1 MNHHSKM
8 TKVAKI
14 NPFKSVDEIIND
26 GSTMDESINLLG
38 IKNVKQVSKQF
49 IQSLEETKKYKL
61 HTLDKS
67 SFGGRAIDLN
77 LINPITGRY
86 MTGSSSGTA
95 INVFLGINDIG
106 IGVDGGGSVLAP
118 AMSLN
123 LFGFVSPLIDSE
135 FMSQFKKVSTDGIEF
150 KPSIGYMTYS
160 FEKILGIIHDTLD
173 IPWINSDTKVYVS
186 NKDFNDYPFDTT
198 SIEFKD
204 NLGEREDLIQFLN
217 ETLPKCDTMISNEGP
232 IDLFGFGD
240 TVFGHFDET
249 TKEIQKQ
256 SLKGYLRVV
265 NMANATAIC
274 IPKKELAQ
282 SYLII
287 SESKL
292 EKISK
297 SLMIAKQL
305 ICEKDELIERYFRD
319 LDLYFTQKYNNQ

>member
-1 MNHHSKM
+1 MNRHTKM
-8 TKVAKI
+8 TAVAKI
-14 NPFKSVDEIIND
+14 NPYKSVDEIVYEA
-26 GSTMDESINLLG
+26 STMDESINLLG
-38 IKNVKQVSKQF
+38 VKNVKQVSKQF
-49 IQSLEETKKYKL
+49 IQSLEETMKYKL

-135 FMSQFKKVSTDGIEF
+135 HMSQFKKVSTDGIEF
-150 KPSIGYMTYS
+150 KPSIGYMTYT
-160 FEKILGIIHDTLD
+160 FEKMIGIIHDTLD
-173 IPWINSDTKVYVS
+173 IPWIESDTKVYVS
-186 NKDFNDYPFDTT
+186 NKDLNNYPFETT

-204 NLGEREDLIQFLN
+204 NLSEREDLIKFLN

-240 TVFGHFDET
+240 TVFGHFDEI

-282 SYLII
+282 SYLLI
-287 SESKL
+287 SESKP

-297 SLMIAKQL
+297 TLLIAKQL
-305 ICEKDELIERYFRD
+305 IVEKDELIERYFRD

>member
-1 MNHHSKM
+1 MNRHTKM
-8 TKVAKI
+8 TAVAEI
-14 NPFKSVDEIIND
+14 NPFKSVDKIVYDVRDIEE
-26 GSTMDESINLLG
+26 TINLLG
-38 IKNVKQVSKQF
+38 VKNVKQVSKQF
-49 IQSLEETKKYKL
+49 IQSLEETNKYKL

-77 LINPITGRY
+77 LLNPITGRY

-123 LFGFVSPLIDSE
+123 LFGFISPLIDSE
-135 FMSQFKKVSTDGIEF
+135 YMSKFKKVSTDGIEF
-150 KPSIGYMTYS
+150 KPSIGFMSYTY
-160 FEKILGIIHDTLD
+160 EKLIEIISDTMS
-173 IPWINSDTKVYVS
+173 IPFISSDTKVIISDKDLNNYAFKTSTIEYVDS
-186 NKDFNDYPFDTT
+186 
-198 SIEFKD
+198 
-204 NLGEREDLIQFLN
+204 LGEREELIHFLN
-217 ETLPKCDTMISNEGP
+217 ETLSECDIMISNEGP

-240 TVFGHFDET
+240 TVFGHFDEI
-249 TKEIQKQ
+249 TKEIQKR

-282 SYLII
+282 SYLLI
-287 SESKL
+287 SESKP

-305 ICEKDELIERYFRD
+305 VSEKDELVERYFRD
-319 LDLYFTQKYNNQ
+319 LDLYFAQKYNNQ

>member
-14 NPFKSVDEIIND
+14 NPFKSVDEIIYD

-67 SFGGRAIDLN
+67 SFGGRAIDLS

-135 FMSQFKKVSTDGIEF
+135 YMTQFKKVSTDGIEF

-160 FEKILGIIHDTLD
+160 FEKMLGIIHDTLD
-173 IPWINSDTKVYVS
+173 IPWIDSDTKVYIS
-186 NKDFNDYPFDTT
+186 NKDFNNYPFETT
-198 SIEFKD
+198 SIEYKD
-204 NLGEREDLIQFLN
+204 LLGEREELIQFLN

-256 SLKGYLRVV
+256 ALKGYLRVV

>member
-1 MNHHSKM
+1 MNHHTKM
-8 TKVAKI
+8 TTVAKI

-26 GSTMDESINLLG
+26 LSTIDESINVLG
-38 IKNVKQVSKQF
+38 VKNVKQVSKQF
-49 IQSLEETKKYKL
+49 IQSLEETQKYKL

-123 LFGFVSPLIDSE
+123 LFGFISPLIDSE
-135 FMSQFKKVSTDGIEF
+135 YMSQFKKVSTDGIEF
-150 KPSIGYMTYS
+150 KPSIGFISYTY
-160 FEKILGIIHDTLD
+160 EKLEEIIQNTID
-173 IPWINSDTKVYVS
+173 ISLINNDVNVYIS
-186 NKDFNDYPFDTT
+186 NKDLNRYPFETI

-204 NLGEREDLIQFLN
+204 ELGERDELIQFLN
-217 ETLPKCDTMISNEGP
+217 KTLPKCDTMISNEGP
-232 IDLFGFGD
+232 IDLIGFGD
-240 TVFGHFDET
+240 TVFGHFDDT
-249 TKEIQKQ
+249 TKVIQKQ

-282 SYLII
+282 SYLLI

-297 SLMIAKQL
+297 TLIIAKQL
-305 ICEKDELIERYFRD
+305 ISEKDELVERYFRD
-319 LDLYFTQKYNNQ
+319 LDLYFAQKYNNQ

>member
-1 MNHHSKM
+1 MNRHTKM
-8 TKVAKI
+8 TAVAEI
-14 NPFKSVDEIIND
+14 NPFKSVDKIVYDVRDIEE
-26 GSTMDESINLLG
+26 TINLLG
-38 IKNVKQVSKQF
+38 VKNVKQVSKQF
-49 IQSLEETKKYKL
+49 IQSLEETNKYKL

-67 SFGGRAIDLN
+67 SFSGRAIDLS
-77 LINPITGRY
+77 LLNPITGRY

-123 LFGFVSPLIDSE
+123 LFGFISPLIDSE
-135 FMSQFKKVSTDGIEF
+135 YMSKFKKVSTDGIEF
-150 KPSIGYMTYS
+150 KPSIGFMSYTY
-160 FEKILGIIHDTLD
+160 EKLIEIISDTMS
-173 IPWINSDTKVYVS
+173 IPFISSDTKVIISDKDLNNYAFKTSTIEYVDS
-186 NKDFNDYPFDTT
+186 
-198 SIEFKD
+198 
-204 NLGEREDLIQFLN
+204 LGEREELIHFLN
-217 ETLPKCDTMISNEGP
+217 ETLSECDIMISNEGP

-240 TVFGHFDET
+240 TVFGHFDEI
-249 TKEIQKQ
+249 TKEIQKR

-282 SYLII
+282 SYLLI
-287 SESKL
+287 SESKP

-305 ICEKDELIERYFRD
+305 VSEKDELVERYFRD
-319 LDLYFTQKYNNQ
+319 LDLYFAQKYNNQ

>member
-1 MNHHSKM
+1 MNRHTKM
-8 TKVAKI
+8 TAVAKI
-14 NPFKSVDEIIND
+14 NPYKSVDEIVNEVK
-26 GSTMDESINLLG
+26 TTDESINLLG
-38 IKNVKQVSKQF
+38 VKNVKQVSKQF
-49 IQSLEETKKYKL
+49 IQSLEETKKYRL

-95 INVFLGINDIG
+95 INVFIGINDIG

-135 FMSQFKKVSTDGIEF
+135 YMSQFKKVSTDGIEF
-150 KPSIGYMTYS
+150 KPSIGYMTYT
-160 FEKILGIIHDTLD
+160 FEKMLGIIHDTLD
-173 IPWINSDTKVYVS
+173 IPRIESDTKVYVS
-186 NKDFNDYPFDTT
+186 NKDLNDYPFETT
-198 SIEFKD
+198 SIEFKHS
-204 NLGEREDLIQFLN
+204 LSEREDLIQFLN
-217 ETLPKCDTMISNEGP
+217 EILPKCDTIISNEGP

-249 TKEIQKQ
+249 TKEIQKK

-282 SYLII
+282 SYLLI
-287 SESKL
+287 SESSP

-297 SLMIAKQL
+297 SLIIAKQL
-305 ICEKDELIERYFRD
+305 IVEKDELIERYFRD
-319 LDLYFTQKYNNQ
+319 LDLYFTQTYNNQ

>member
-14 NPFKSVDEIIND
+14 NPFKSVDEIIYD

-67 SFGGRAIDLN
+67 SFGGRAIDLS

-123 LFGFVSPLIDSE
+123 LFGFVSPLLDSE
-135 FMSQFKKVSTDGIEF
+135 YMTQFKKVSTDGIEF

-160 FEKILGIIHDTLD
+160 FEKMLGIIHDTLD
-173 IPWINSDTKVYVS
+173 IPWIDSDTKVYIS
-186 NKDFNDYPFDTT
+186 NKDFNNYPFETT
-198 SIEFKD
+198 SIEYKD
-204 NLGEREDLIQFLN
+204 LLGEREELIQFLN

-256 SLKGYLRVV
+256 ALKGYLRVV

-282 SYLII
+282 SYLLI
-287 SESKL
+287 SESKI

-297 SLMIAKQL
+297 SLIIAKQL

>member
-1 MNHHSKM
+1 MNRHTKM
-8 TKVAKI
+8 TAVAKI
-14 NPFKSVDEIIND
+14 NPYKSVDEIVYET
-26 GSTMDESINLLG
+26 STMDESINLLG
-38 IKNVKQVSKQF
+38 VKNVKQVSKQF
-49 IQSLEETKKYKL
+49 IQLLEETKKYKL

-150 KPSIGYMTYS
+150 KPSIGYMTYT
-160 FEKILGIIHDTLD
+160 FEKMIGIIQDLLD
-173 IPWINSDTKVYVS
+173 IPWIDSDTKVYVS
-186 NKDFNDYPFDTT
+186 NNDLNDYPFETT

-204 NLGEREDLIQFLN
+204 NLSEREDLIQFLN

-240 TVFGHFDET
+240 TVFGHFDEI

-282 SYLII
+282 SYLLI
-287 SESKL
+287 SESKP

-297 SLMIAKQL
+297 TLLIAKQL
-305 ICEKDELIERYFRD
+305 IVEKDELIERYFRD

>member
-1 MNHHSKM
+1 MNRHTKM
-8 TKVAKI
+8 TTVAKI
-14 NPFKSVDEIIND
+14 NPYKSVDEIVYEA
-26 GSTMDESINLLG
+26 STMDESINLLG
-38 IKNVKQVSKQF
+38 AKNVKQVSKQF

-135 FMSQFKKVSTDGIEF
+135 HMSQFKKVSTDGIEF

-160 FEKILGIIHDTLD
+160 FEKMLGIIHDTLD
-173 IPWINSDTKVYVS
+173 IPWIDSDTKVYVS
-186 NKDFNDYPFDTT
+186 NNDFNDYPFDTT

-204 NLGEREDLIQFLN
+204 NLSEREDLIQFLN

-265 NMANATAIC
+265 NMVNATAIC

-282 SYLII
+282 SYLLIL
-287 SESKL
+287 ESNL
-292 EKISK
+292 DKISK
-297 SLMIAKQL
+297 SLIIAKQL
-305 ICEKDELIERYFRD
+305 ISEKDELIERYFRD

>member
-1 MNHHSKM
+1 MKRLMKM
-8 TKVAKI
+8 TSVAQI
-14 NPFKSVDEIIND
+14 NPYKSVD
-26 GSTMDESINLLG
+26 SIVLDVKEMEDSIKLLG
-38 IKNVKQVSKQF
+38 VKNVKQVNQQF
-49 IQSLEETKKYKL
+49 IQSLEHTHKYQH

-67 SFGGRAIDLN
+67 SFGGRAIDLQ

-135 FMSQFKKVSTDGIEF
+135 YMNQFKKVSTDGIPF
-150 KPSIGYMTYS
+150 KPSIGYMTYTY
-160 FEKILGIIHDTLD
+160 ELLTEIIEDTLTLPKSID
-173 IPWINSDTKVYVS
+173 SSKIFVSHSD
-186 NKDFNDYPFDTT
+186 NNIYPFETQA
-198 SIEFKD
+198 IEMID
-204 NLGEREDLIQFLN
+204 ALGERDGLILFLRQ
-217 ETLPKCDTMISNEGP
+217 TLPQCDMMITNEGP

-249 TKEIQKQ
+249 TKEIQKEAK
-256 SLKGYLRVV
+256 KGYCRVV

-282 SYLII
+282 AYLLI
-287 SESKL
+287 SESKP
-292 EKISK
+292 EKI
-297 SLMIAKQL
+297 AKL
-305 ICEKDELIERYFRD
+305 LSVAKELVSEKDELVERYFRD
-319 LDLYFTQKYNNQ
+319 LDLYFTPKYNQ

>member
-1 MNHHSKM
+1 MNRHIKM
-8 TKVAKI
+8 TAVAKI
-14 NPFKSVDEIIND
+14 NPYKSVDEIVYEV
-26 GSTMDESINLLG
+26 STMDESINLLG
-38 IKNVKQVSKQF
+38 VKNVKQVSKQF
-49 IQSLEETKKYKL
+49 IQSLEETKKYRL

-95 INVFLGINDIG
+95 INVFIGINDIG

-118 AMSLN
+118 VMSLN

-135 FMSQFKKVSTDGIEF
+135 YMSQFKKVSTDGIEF
-150 KPSIGYMTYS
+150 KPSIGYMTYT
-160 FEKILGIIHDTLD
+160 FEKMLGIIHDTLD
-173 IPWINSDTKVYVS
+173 IPRIESDTKVYVS
-186 NKDFNDYPFDTT
+186 NKDLNDYPFETT
-198 SIEFKD
+198 SIEFKHS
-204 NLGEREDLIQFLN
+204 LSEREDLIQFLN
-217 ETLPKCDTMISNEGP
+217 EILPKCDTIISNEGP

-256 SLKGYLRVV
+256 SLKGYVRVV

-282 SYLII
+282 SYLLI
-287 SESKL
+287 SESSP

-297 SLMIAKQL
+297 SLIIAKQL
-305 ICEKDELIERYFRD
+305 IVEKDELIERYFRD
-319 LDLYFTQKYNNQ
+319 LDLYFTQTYNNQ

>member
-1 MNHHSKM
+1 MNRHTKM
-8 TKVAKI
+8 TAVAKI
-14 NPFKSVDEIIND
+14 NPYKSVDEIVYEV
-26 GSTMDESINLLG
+26 STMDESINLLG

-67 SFGGRAIDLN
+67 SFGGRAIDLS

-135 FMSQFKKVSTDGIEF
+135 YMTQFKKVSTDGIEF

-160 FEKILGIIHDTLD
+160 FEKMLGIIHDTLD
-173 IPWINSDTKVYVS
+173 IPWIDSDTKVYIS
-186 NKDFNDYPFDTT
+186 NKDFNNYPFETT
-198 SIEFKD
+198 SIEYKD
-204 NLGEREDLIQFLN
+204 LLGEREELIQFLN

-256 SLKGYLRVV
+256 ALKGYLRVV

-282 SYLII
+282 SYLLI
-287 SESKL
+287 SESKI

-305 ICEKDELIERYFRD
+305 VSEKDELIERYFRD

>member
-1 MNHHSKM
+1 MNRHTKM
-8 TKVAKI
+8 TAVAKI
-14 NPFKSVDEIIND
+14 NPYKSVDEIVYET
-26 GSTMDESINLLG
+26 STMDESINLLG
-38 IKNVKQVSKQF
+38 VKNVKQVSKQF
-49 IQSLEETKKYKL
+49 IQLLEETKKYKL

-150 KPSIGYMTYS
+150 KPSIGYMTYT
-160 FEKILGIIHDTLD
+160 FEKMIGIIQDLLD
-173 IPWINSDTKVYVS
+173 IPWIDSDTKVYVS
-186 NKDFNDYPFDTT
+186 NNDLNDYPFETT

-204 NLGEREDLIQFLN
+204 NLSEREDLIQFLN

-240 TVFGHFDET
+240 TVFGHFDEI

-282 SYLII
+282 SYLLI
-287 SESKL
+287 SESNL

-297 SLMIAKQL
+297 SLIIAKL
-305 ICEKDELIERYFRD
+305 LVSEKDELIERYFRD

>member
-1 MNHHSKM
+1 MNRHIKM
-8 TKVAKI
+8 TAVAKI
-14 NPFKSVDEIIND
+14 NPYKSVDEIVYEV
-26 GSTMDESINLLG
+26 STMDESINLLG
-38 IKNVKQVSKQF
+38 VKNVKQVSKQF
-49 IQSLEETKKYKL
+49 IQSLEETKKYRL

-95 INVFLGINDIG
+95 INVFIGINDIG

-135 FMSQFKKVSTDGIEF
+135 YMSQFKKVSTDGIEF
-150 KPSIGYMTYS
+150 KPSIGYMTYT
-160 FEKILGIIHDTLD
+160 FEKMLGIIHDTLD
-173 IPWINSDTKVYVS
+173 IPRIESDTKVYVS
-186 NKDFNDYPFDTT
+186 NKDLNDYPFETT
-198 SIEFKD
+198 SIEFKHS
-204 NLGEREDLIQFLN
+204 LSEREDLIQFLN
-217 ETLPKCDTMISNEGP
+217 EILPKCDTIISNEGP

-282 SYLII
+282 SYLLI
-287 SESKL
+287 SESSP

-297 SLMIAKQL
+297 SLIIAKQL
-305 ICEKDELIERYFRD
+305 IVEKDELIERYFRD
-319 LDLYFTQKYNNQ
+319 LDLYFTQTYNNQ

>member
-1 MNHHSKM
+1 MNRHTKM
-8 TKVAKI
+8 TAVAKI
-14 NPFKSVDEIIND
+14 NPYKSVDEIVNEVK
-26 GSTMDESINLLG
+26 TTDESINLLG
-38 IKNVKQVSKQF
+38 VKNVKQVSKQF
-49 IQSLEETKKYKL
+49 IQSLEETKKYRL

-95 INVFLGINDIG
+95 INVFIGINDIG

-135 FMSQFKKVSTDGIEF
+135 YMSQFKKVSTDGIEF
-150 KPSIGYMTYS
+150 KPSIGYMTYT
-160 FEKILGIIHDTLD
+160 FEKMLGIIHDTLD
-173 IPWINSDTKVYVS
+173 IPRIESDTKVYVS
-186 NKDFNDYPFDTT
+186 NKDLNDYPFETT
-198 SIEFKD
+198 SIEFKHS
-204 NLGEREDLIQFLN
+204 LSEREDLIQFLN
-217 ETLPKCDTMISNEGP
+217 EILPKCDTIISNEGP

-249 TKEIQKQ
+249 TKEIQKK

-282 SYLII
+282 SYLLI
-287 SESKL
+287 SESSP

-297 SLMIAKQL
+297 SLIIAKQL
-305 ICEKDELIERYFRD
+305 IVEKDELIERYFRD
-319 LDLYFTQKYNNQ
+319 LDLYFAQKYNNQ

>member
-8 TKVAKI
+8 TAVAKL
-14 NPFKSVDEIIND
+14 NPYKSVDEIVSEVN
-26 GSTMDESINLLG
+26 TVDESINLLG
-38 IKNVKQVSKQF
+38 VKNVKQVSKQF
-49 IQSLEETKKYKL
+49 IQSLEETNKYKL

-123 LFGFVSPLIDSE
+123 LFGYISPLIDSE
-135 FMSQFKKVSTDGIEF
+135 YMSQFKKVSTDGIEF
-150 KPSIGYMTYS
+150 KPSIGYISYTY
-160 FEKILGIIHDTLD
+160 EKLEEIILNTLD
-173 IPWINSDTKVYVS
+173 LNLIKSETKVYVS
-186 NKDFNDYPFDTT
+186 NKDLNNYPFETS
-198 SIEFKD
+198 SIEYIDK
-204 NLGEREDLIQFLN
+204 LKERDELIQFLN

-249 TKEIQKQ
+249 TKDIQKE

-282 SYLII
+282 SYLLI
-287 SESKL
+287 SESKT

-297 SLMIAKQL
+297 TLLIAKQL
-305 ICEKDELIERYFRD
+305 ISEKDELIERYFRD
-319 LDLYFTQKYNNQ
+319 LDLYFAQKYNNQ

>member
-1 MNHHSKM
+1 MNRHIKM
-8 TKVAKI
+8 TKVAEI
-14 NPFKSVDEIIND
+14 NPFKSVDEIVND
-26 GSTMDESINLLG
+26 ASSIHETINLLG
-38 IKNVKQVSKQF
+38 IKNVRQVSKQF
-49 IQSLEETKKYKL
+49 IQSLEETRKYKL

-67 SFGGRAIDLN
+67 SFGGRAIDLS
-77 LINPITGRY
+77 LVNPITGRY

-135 FMSQFKKVSTDGIEF
+135 YMSRFKKVSTDGIEF
-150 KPSIGYMTYS
+150 KPSIGYMTYT
-160 FEKILGIIHDTLD
+160 FDKMIEIIHDTLD
-173 IPWINSDTKVYVS
+173 IPWIYTDTNVFIS
-186 NKDFNDYPFDTT
+186 NQDLSEYPFETS

-204 NLGEREDLIQFLN
+204 LLGEREDLIQFLD
-217 ETLPKCDTMISNEGP
+217 EILPKCDTMIANEGP

-282 SYLII
+282 SYLLI
-287 SESKL
+287 SESKP

-297 SLMIAKQL
+297 SLIIAKQL
-305 ICEKDELIERYFRD
+305 ITEKDELVERYFRD